1 MPPRAWG
8 CVRVTLLSY
17 TQNAERLCSA
27 AAHSCYSE
35 KGASELMEET
45 DEKKIERR
53 LSAPLASGHHSVIEH
68 ASYTFSI
75 EGVSRALTHQAV
87 RHRLASFSQQSQ
99 RYVGMEDADYI
110 VPESIAQDEEAAA
123 RYRQLM
129 ERIWDEYRYLSDRVP
144 AEDARYVLPNACAT
158 NITVTMNARELWHF
172 FELRCCNRAQWEL
185 RAVADEMLRLAREA
199 SPLIFARAGPPCIS
213 RGKCPEGKMSCGRP
227 RTELLAR

>member
-1 MPPRAWG
+1 M
-8 CVRVTLLSY
+8 RVTLLSY
-17 TQNAERLCSA
+17 TQNAERLCAA

-45 DEKKIERR
+45 DGKKIERR
-53 LSAPLASGHHSVIEH
+53 LLAPLSSGHHSVIEH
-68 ASYTFSI
+68 ASFTFSI
-75 EGVSRALTHQAV
+75 EGASRALTHQLV
-87 RHRLASFSQQSQ
+87 RHRLASYSQQSQ

-110 VPESIAQDEEAAA
+110 MPESIAQDAEAAE

-129 ERIWDEYRYLSDRVP
+129 ERIWEEYRYLSGKVP
-144 AEDARYVLPNACAT
+144 AEDARYVLPNACTT

-185 RAVADEMLRLAREA
+185 RAVADEMLRQVREA
-199 SPLIFARAGPPCIS
+199 SPLIFSKAGPPCVS

-227 RTELLAR
+227 RTELRTK